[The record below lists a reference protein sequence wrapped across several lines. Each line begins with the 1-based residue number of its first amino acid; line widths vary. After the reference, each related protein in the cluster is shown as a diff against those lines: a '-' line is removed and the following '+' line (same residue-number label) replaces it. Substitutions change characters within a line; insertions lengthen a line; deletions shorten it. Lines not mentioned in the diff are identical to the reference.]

1 MMLPT
6 NLSSLK
12 VGEAAVIDHLM
23 AETNLHQRLLA
34 LGIRPGRQVSLL
46 RKAWFS
52 GPLHLRVGTTELM
65 LRYQDA
71 QRVHVRTVGRE
82 VEE

>member
-1 MMLPT
+1 MLFT
-6 NLSSLK
+6 LSSLK
-12 VGEAAVIDHLM
+12 VGEVAVIANLM
-23 AETNLHQRLLA
+23 AETGLHHRLLA

-46 RKAWFS
+46 RRAWFS

-65 LRYQDA
+65 LRHQDA
-71 QRVHVRTVGRE
+71 QQVHVRSVCRG